1 MPDSVD
7 EGDEELVD
15 VVVGGIDEVD
25 NVVDVDDVDVV
36 DDVDEVVVAGV
47 DEVDDVDEVDEVAG
61 TGITVCSNVG
71 SADVVESEVD
81 VVDVDVLVDADVV
94 RSDRGGGDEDC
105 GE

>member
-94 RSDRGGGDEDC
+94 RFDRGGGNEDC